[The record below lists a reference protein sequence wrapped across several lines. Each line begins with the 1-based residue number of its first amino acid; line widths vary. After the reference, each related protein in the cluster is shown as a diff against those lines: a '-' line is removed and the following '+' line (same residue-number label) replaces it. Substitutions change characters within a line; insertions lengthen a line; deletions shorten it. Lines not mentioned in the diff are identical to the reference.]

1 MTNFVAFILAALLL
15 VPALLVAIPV
25 HEMGHALAA
34 YFLGDRSV
42 RYFGYLTPNPRRFL
56 DPLGVIAVF
65 VALVG
70 WGRRVPVQ
78 PNRISTPAQRVV
90 HELGG
95 PVANLVVAIVLGFLL
110 RFLLRLGMPYSY
122 DLSPGLFGAA
132 IYVIVFLNLS
142 IFAFQL
148 LPIPGLD
155 GWGVIEAIFRNRN
168 ARFFYNV
175 NSRRQQIWIGCIVVH
190 LSLPA
195 VPGRQPAVD
204 RDDAVLPARE
214 PNLIRRM
221 RRLRDSRVGR
231 TSSLPAVG
239 GLVNEPAYAAL
250 VSEFGHARVV
260 EAIREQVEAERHG
273 EATSGEERVML
284 IGAALRAAVAPR
296 LRHVINATGVILHT
310 NLGRAP
316 LSRAAVEA
324 LARRRRLQQPRAR
337 PRLRPSRREG
347 LAALRTAHGSCSDVR
362 RRSRSTT
369 TRPPSCWR

>member
-1 MTNFVAFILAALLL
+1 MTNFVAFVLAALLL
-15 VPALLVAIPV
+15 VPALLIAIPV
-25 HEMGHALAA
+25 HEVGHALAA

-78 PNRISTPAQRVV
+78 PNRISTPAQHVI

-122 DLSPGLFGAA
+122 DLSPGLFVAA

-175 NSRRQQIWIGCIVVH
+175 NSRRQQIWVGCIVVIFLFQLLQGGSL
-190 LSLPA
+190 LSIVLTPFYLPA
-195 VPGRQPAVD
+195 SLISLGGCAGYGIPGF
-204 RDDAVLPARE
+204 
-214 PNLIRRM
+214 I
-221 RRLRDSRVGR
+221 
-231 TSSLPAVG
+231 
-239 GLVNEPAYAAL
+239 GLHPCQL
-250 VSEFGHARVV
+250 
-260 EAIREQVEAERHG
+260 
-273 EATSGEERVML
+273 
-284 IGAALRAAVAPR
+284 
-296 LRHVINATGVILHT
+296 
-310 NLGRAP
+310 
-316 LSRAAVEA
+316 
-324 LARRRRLQQPRAR
+324 
-337 PRLRPSRREG
+337 
-347 LAALRTAHGSCSDVR
+347 
-362 RRSRSTT
+362 
-369 TRPPSCWR
+369 